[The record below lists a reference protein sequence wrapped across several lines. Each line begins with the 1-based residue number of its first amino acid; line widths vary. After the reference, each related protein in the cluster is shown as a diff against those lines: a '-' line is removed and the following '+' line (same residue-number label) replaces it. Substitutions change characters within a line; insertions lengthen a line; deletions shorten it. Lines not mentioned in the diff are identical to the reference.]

1 MTELEGKLPG
11 VNNYCIAV
19 QEKGDNII
27 FLRKIIKGSADKSYG
42 IQVAKLAG
50 VPDPVIERAKEI
62 AQELEQSDIT
72 SNTKNLRRKKE
83 TEEEPVQLSLFD
95 TMGIMPVEMK
105 ESPVE
110 AELKQA
116 DLGNMTPIQALNY
129 LYELQ
134 KKCH

>member
-1 MTELEGKLPG
+1 M
-11 VNNYCIAV
+11 
-19 QEKGDNII
+19 
-27 FLRKIIKGSADKSYG
+27 
-42 IQVAKLAG
+42 
-50 VPDPVIERAKEI
+50 PDPVIERAKEI